1 MTPIQIALIRDSFAK
16 VVPIQATAAELFYNR
31 LFAIA
36 PEVRPLFKGDMV
48 EQGKKLMAALAVITR
63 SLDDL
68 DTLLPTAARLAER
81 HVGYGVQPE
90 HYPPVGEAL
99 LWTLETGLGDAFTP
113 EVKEAWAEAYGALS
127 AVMIAAAHPTEA
139 AGSKPAKAAG

>member
-1 MTPIQIALIRDSFAK
+1 MTPHQIALIRDSFDK

-31 LFAIA
+31 LFTIA
-36 PEVRPLFKGDMV
+36 PEVRPLFKGDMA
-48 EQGKKLMAALAVITR
+48 EQGRKLMAALALITR

-99 LWTLETGLGDAFTP
+99 LWTLETGLEDAFTP
-113 EVKEAWAEAYGALS
+113 EVKRAWAEAYGTLS
-127 AVMIAAAHPTEA
+127 AVMIAAAYPMAAADPEA
-139 AGSKPAKAAG
+139 ASAG